1 MTYAPRISVRDVIT
15 IHDASIRK
23 FGGATGLRDEN
34 LLISA
39 LAQPFQTFEGVDLY
53 PGVVTKACRCAFGI
67 IANHPFIDGNK
78 RTGAAVLGVLL
89 RLSGYDFHPNHE
101 AFLRIIFGV
110 ADGSVS
116 CSKLTSW
123 VYLVLQIPDE

>member
-53 PGVVTKACRCAFGI
+53 PGVVAKACRCAFGI

-78 RTGAAVLGVLL
+78 RTGAAV
-89 RLSGYDFHPNHE
+89 
-101 AFLRIIFGV
+101 
-110 ADGSVS
+110 SVS
-116 CSKLTSW
+116 YTHLTLPTNRE
-123 VYLVLQIPDE
+123 V